1 MGKRETWAPGE
12 LTGINIAGRDA
23 PQTRSYRRLLVI
35 TSLLCSSAYLLL
47 TSRAATYSSA
57 TQHDIATPFDPLC
70 SQVDAIVPFKHS
82 SLLGKLDELYHTK
95 DFQLNAYE
103 SLGGA
108 VRIPSVIQFS
118 SQKLF
123 RLIGHLRRTESE
135 DEEKSPTED
144 PVFWG
149 KFKPLH
155 EYLEKR
161 FPLMYEPC
169 LTNTVWMN

>member
-23 PQTRSYRRLLVI
+23 PQTPSRSYRRLLVI

-47 TSRAATYSSA
+47 TSRATTYSSA
-57 TQHDIATPFDPLC
+57 TQHGIDTPFDPLC

-82 SLLGKLDELYHTK
+82 LLLGKLDELYHTK

-118 SQKLF
+118 SQKIF
-123 RLIGHLRRTESE
+123 RLIRTSSQNGKRGRREI
-135 DEEKSPTED
+135 P
-144 PVFWG
+144 
-149 KFKPLH
+149 
-155 EYLEKR
+155 Y
-161 FPLMYEPC
+161 
-169 LTNTVWMN
+169 